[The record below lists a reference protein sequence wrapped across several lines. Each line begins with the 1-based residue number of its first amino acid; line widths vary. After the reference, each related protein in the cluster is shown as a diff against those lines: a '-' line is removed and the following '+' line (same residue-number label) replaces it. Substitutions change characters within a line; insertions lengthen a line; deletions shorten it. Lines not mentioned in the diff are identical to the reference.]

1 MKFSVRMKTLAT
13 SVLLAGMPV
22 VPAFAQGG
30 GAGSNGGSNAASG
43 AVSGAASGGVSGADS
58 ARLDEIARDAARR
71 FAEERGA
78 TALSQTRPNAPQLAP
93 GTRVELTMEQAVT
106 RALERNLDIAVER
119 INPQTFD
126 FSISALNANYRP
138 TLTSNFGLR
147 SQSSF
152 VRSTTAGATNSL
164 GLLDT
169 DTLTGNT
176 GMTQNM
182 KWGGGSYAVAWNN
195 NRQAQSDAFA
205 FRNPSISTNLTAA
218 FVQPL
223 LRNFRTDGNR
233 ATLRITQINREISET
248 TLRATIVRTLANVRN
263 AYWDYVYTIQA
274 ADVAAGSLNLASKL
288 VEDNQARVEVGTL
301 APLDVVQA
309 QAEQAT
315 RRQAV
320 ATTSAALRTAELALK
335 RLIVNGTE
343 DPFWSASI
351 EPVDRPTYSTEAI
364 DVEAAVRRALAN
376 RTDIETSKRTL
387 ESNEVSLKN
396 LGDQQ
401 LPVLDLTLSYGAAG
415 IGGPTFIRQTGQIG
429 GAVTQTIP
437 SGYSDALSLLRNF
450 DAPTWNVAVNFS
462 YPIGSSPAEANLAR
476 ARLQRQQTVAQG
488 RQLELTVATEV
499 ANAALQVESNRERLQ
514 AAVAARE
521 LAERRLEAEQS
532 RFEVGL
538 TTNFFVVQGQRDLRD
553 AQNSEL
559 RALLDYRRAQVDFER
574 VQEVP
579 AGGSAGVTAIQ
590 PGGGQAS
597 RATAG
602 GGGGGF

>member
-1 MKFSVRMKTLAT
+1 MKSHLRLFACTSTILLVAATGT
-13 SVLLAGMPV
+13 SV
-22 VPAFAQGG
+22 FAQT
-30 GAGSNGGSNAASG
+30 SNT
-43 AVSGAASGGVSGADS
+43 S
-58 ARLDEIARDAARR
+58 AESMRLDEIARAAARR
-71 FAEERGA
+71 FVEERA
-78 TALSQTRPNAPQLAP
+78 AAAPALDQTQPNTPQLAP
-93 GTRVELTMEQAVT
+93 GTRIELTMESAVE

-119 INPQTFD
+119 LNPQTFD
-126 FSISALNANYRP
+126 FSLAALTANYRP
-138 TLTSNFGLR
+138 TFTSNFGLR

-152 VRSTTAGATNSL
+152 VRSTTAGATNTL

-176 GMTQNM
+176 GMTQAM
-182 KWGGGSYAVAWNN
+182 KWGGGSFAVAFNN
-195 NRQAQSDAFA
+195 SRQAQSDAFA
-205 FRNPSISTNLTAA
+205 FRNPSINTNFTAA
-218 FVQPL
+218 YLQPL
-223 LRNFRTDGNR
+223 LRNLRTDANR
-233 ATLRITQINREISET
+233 AQLRITQVNREISET
-248 TLRATIVRTLANVRN
+248 ALRATIVRTLANVRN

-274 ADVAAGSLNLASKL
+274 ADVAERSLNLATKL

-320 ATTSAALRTAELALK
+320 ATTEAARRTAELALK
-335 RLIVNGTE
+335 RLIVNGTD
-343 DPFWSASI
+343 DPFWTASI
-351 EPVDRPTYSTEAI
+351 EPIDRPTYSTEGI

-376 RTDIETSKRTL
+376 RTDIETSRRTL
-387 ESNEVSLKN
+387 QSNDISLRN
-396 LGDQQ
+396 LADQQ
-401 LPVLDLTLSYGAAG
+401 LPALDLTASYGLAG
-415 IGGPTFIRQTGQIG
+415 VGGPQFIRGSGQLSGTI
-429 GAVTQTIP
+429 TEIIP
-437 SGYSDALSLLRNF
+437 SGYTDALRILRNL
-450 DAPTWNVAVNFS
+450 DAPTWNVALAFS

-476 ARLQRQQTVAQG
+476 ARLQRQQTIAQS
-488 RQLELTVATEV
+488 RQLELTIATEV

-514 AAVAARE
+514 AAIAARE

-579 AGGSAGVTAIQ
+579 AGGAGGVITIQ
-590 PGGGQAS
+590 PGGGQAP
-597 RATAG
+597 RANVGGG